1 VGVGVNCNSSISDA
15 LRNEATSLSQELGK
29 HLEIPELRHSI
40 LDSFSQLHQ
49 RWQVGEDMMPM
60 WKAHVATLGKSVSI
74 KLKTEENPFS
84 YSVRGVD
91 SEGNLIVARDGQTR
105 VLRVEDLEWL
115 RVQA

>member
-1 VGVGVNCNSSISDA
+1 MI
-15 LRNEATSLSQELGK
+15 
-29 HLEIPELRHSI
+29 
-40 LDSFSQLHQ
+40 
-49 RWQVGEDMMPM
+49 PM